1 MPRDW
6 SEERWIKVYLADSAS
21 WVSMTWQARGL
32 YVLLQRVA
40 DRTGCIDLGPSGTRS
55 IAALVRATWDDI
67 APVCDELLEAGYIVH
82 RDGQL
87 VLPEHIA
94 QQEARTSDA
103 ARQRESRR
111 KKRSHEASR
120 DVTRRHTKS
129 HAVTASHAPSQDVTT
144 RGEESRSDQ
153 IEKKRAEQIARARE
167 PAAAAPSSAQVEE
180 VPSDPRIAMLAE
192 KLRAAKRF
200 SHLPSVQVAEG
211 LVGKLG
217 MSAFQ
222 LDEDKAD
229 EAIAAATL
237 EAEDG
242 ANERRLRQLLGWK
255 LVDALSGRQRAAK
268 GHMVQ
273 DHGYATFEEFDAAIE
288 ADKKDAPWMTGK
300 TDSTSSVF

>member
-1 MPRDW
+1 MARDW
-6 SEERWIKVYLADSAS
+6 SRERWVKLFTRDSGRYLMLPLS
-21 WVSMTWQARGL
+21 ARGI
-32 YVLLQRVA
+32 YHCLQRVCDA
-40 DRTGCIDLGPSGTRS
+40 DGRIEFEGGGLDTV
-55 IAALVRATWDDI
+55 AALLRGDVNEVELAVAELSKAGLVVVHDD
-67 APVCDELLEAGYIVH
+67 CLL
-82 RDGQL
+82 
-87 VLPEHIA
+87 LPEHLE
-94 QQEARTSDA
+94 QQLSRTDPA
-103 ARQRESRR
+103 LRQRQARERNSVTLSDTKTDSVTLSDIGEHSVTECHD
-111 KKRSHEASR
+111 KKR
-120 DVTRRHTKS
+120 K
-129 HAVTASHAPSQDVTT
+129 
-144 RGEESRSDQ
+144 DQ

-167 PAAAAPSSAQVEE
+167 PAAATPSSTRVEE
-180 VPSDPRIAMLAE
+180 VPSDPRIAMLAS

-217 MSAFQ
+217 TGAFN

-273 DHGYATFEEFDAAIE
+273 GLGGQTFEEFKASIE
-288 ADKKDAPWMTGK
+288 RDQEWTGP
-300 TDSTSSVF
+300 DENGNWASF